1 MIINDNWREWHPNY
15 PKTMKYCTEI
25 NAPGQIFRCPSQL
38 IRECQIAFDEELY
51 IASLT
56 LCLTI
61 PDVCSSSIKRKTGG
75 VRTQYITWC
84 NRYLFPSDSFKED
97 FTAIDLYALRCSIVH
112 SQNSILNKGNKT
124 KFDCCGV
131 AVTGNVNNL
140 LIAVGTTC
148 CGFDGNK
155 PENSESHIAK
165 KRISLDALVFRMTDA
180 VKNYL
185 NAFPNQD
192 TEQSLQLGS
201 DMCGILNYLS
211 MPNS

>member
-131 AVTGNVNNL
+131 
-140 LIAVGTTC
+140 
-148 CGFDGNK
+148 
-155 PENSESHIAK
+155 
-165 KRISLDALVFRMTDA
+165 DALVFRMTDA

-185 NAFPNQD
+185 NEFPNQD